1 MNQTELLTLLNTASR
16 DELTSLPGIGSA
28 LAERILAGRL
38 FDTLE
43 AAQTVKGVSANL
55 LERLMDSLAS
65 HLDPMP
71 APKPQAADG
80 AQSESRLE
88 EIKESLSKKGQA
100 ALETMSGLG
109 ESARKQGQAARQA
122 VEALPEKF
130 EQSSTSRGPLWT
142 TLVSSA
148 VTALV
153 AILLTLAVLGGING
167 SLKFATGSQYRTLQS
182 EISQLNTQ
190 ADTLRQDL
198 DGLRTRVDTLEGLGE
213 RTVALEKAQEQLAA
227 DLEAASQQVT
237 AMQTEVTSLNEK
249 VVQQEERTQRFE
261 TFLREL
267 QTLLANLFT
276 TQGETK

>member
-1 MNQTELLTLLNTASR
+1 MNTDQLLETLNNASR
-16 DELTSLPGIGSA
+16 DELTSLPGIGPA
-28 LAERILAGRL
+28 LAERILAARP
-38 FDTLE
+38 FETLE

-55 LERLMDSLAS
+55 LERLMDTPAS

-71 APKPQAADG
+71 APKPLVADE
-80 AQSESRLE
+80 APAESRLD
-88 EIKESLSKKGQA
+88 EIKNTLSKKGQA
-100 ALETMSGLG
+100 ARETMSGLG
-109 ESARKQGQAARQA
+109 ESARKQRQAARQA

-167 SLKFATGSQYRTLQS
+167 SLKSATGSQYRILQS
-182 EISQLNTQ
+182 EISQLTTQ
-190 ADTLRQDL
+190 ADTLQQDL

-227 DLEAASQQVT
+227 DLEATNQQVT
-237 AMQTEVTSLNEK
+237 ALQTEVTSLNEK

-267 QTLLANLFT
+267 QTLLGNLFT